1 MKRRNKCQSLIR
13 PDSDGPTML
22 EGPGHRRFSRA
33 VCMLLNIF
41 DPRVPCKYG
50 CKWVAPFGYVR
61 NASCPRH
68 D

>member
-1 MKRRNKCQSLIR
+1 MKPRKWHSLIR

-22 EGPGHRRFSRA
+22 EGPGHRRYSRA
-33 VCMLLNIF
+33 VCILLNIF
-41 DPRVPCKYG
+41 DPRVPRKYG